1 MRTFKGHRVV
11 SQPLGAPSLCPK
23 QSQESV
29 ITSDFARVADALQ
42 IQIPCFSKSTH
53 EMLTNSGWQI
63 EGL

>member
-1 MRTFKGHRVV
+1 MRTFKGHRVI

-23 QSQESV
+23 QSQRSV

-42 IQIPCFSKSTH
+42 IQTPCFSKSTH
-53 EMLTNSGWQI
+53 EMPTNSKWQI